1 MNAFSESIRAG
12 AKRAFPP
19 LCAGKRA
26 IFLLVAAG
34 GLAFSGC
41 AYENGYVASSSPG
54 YYDDEGYVASTSPTY
69 YDDEG
74 YYGGPSYSSVVVGTG
89 GYWRG
94 GRGYWGG
101 GRTTIGF
108 GGHAYRSGYYRGGG
122 IHGTWHG
129 RVGGGRYR
137 R

>member
-26 IFLLVAAG
+26 ILLLVAAG

-41 AYENGYVASSSPG
+41 AYDTGYVASSSPS
-54 YYDDEGYVASTSPTY
+54 YYDNDE
-69 YDDEG
+69 
-74 YYGGPSYSSVVVGTG
+74 YYGGPSYSSVVVGSG

-101 GRTTIGF
+101 GRTVAF
-108 GGHAYRSGYYRGGG
+108 GGHAYRSGYYRGGA
-122 IHGTWHG
+122 IHGTWRG
-129 RVGGGRYR
+129 RVGGGRYYR